1 MCLRYMYGLSFTAF
15 VWMLVVC
22 CVLPAHAE
30 EPRTLE
36 ECSCISD
43 DGERLRCYDRFVGV
57 KITMNATVRDVAS
70 SSEPGVSILAAPE
83 EKQSYLSRRWEL
95 DESKPRGRFA
105 FMPHRENYILPVA
118 YNKSPNKE
126 PGHMGDNVDVKE
138 TEVKFQLSFKVKLW
152 QDVLDQNMDLW
163 FGYTQKSFWQLYDV
177 EDSAPFRET
186 NYEPEMLLNYRMDIP
201 VLGLRLRTLTLGFNH
216 QSNGR
221 SEPLS
226 RSWNRVVANVG
237 LEKDDFV
244 LQLKSWYRIPESED
258 EDDNPDLDKYMG
270 PGELWAWYLWGPQRF
285 GVMWRNNLRFDD
297 NRGALQ
303 LEWAFPLGRKV
314 SGYIQ
319 YFTGY
324 GESLLDYDHPV
335 DRIGIGFILDD
346 WN

>member
-1 MCLRYMYGLSFTAF
+1 MYGLSFTAF

-57 KITMNATVRDVAS
+57 KMTMNATVRDVAP
-70 SSEPGVSILAAPE
+70 SSEPGASILAVPE

-186 NYEPEMLLNYRMDIP
+186 NYEPEMLLNYRTDIP

-258 EDDNPDLDKYMG
+258 EDDNPDLDKCMG

-285 GVMWRNNLRFDD
+285 GVMWRNNFRFDD